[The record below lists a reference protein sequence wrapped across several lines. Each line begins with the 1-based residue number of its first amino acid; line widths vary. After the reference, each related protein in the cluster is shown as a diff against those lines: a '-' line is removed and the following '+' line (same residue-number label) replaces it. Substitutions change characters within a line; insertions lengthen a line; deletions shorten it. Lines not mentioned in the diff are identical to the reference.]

1 MFVPYSVHSLYTDAD
16 NVPVALHEIGNAT
29 WVVVPQKPEKCWL
42 VILHFDLSPFTMQCN
57 LVMAKADA
65 LQRKRQPWVHC
76 HHRFT
81 NPPIRQMSNFVLH
94 RNMFSMR

>member
-1 MFVPYSVHSLYTDAD
+1 MFVPYSVRSLYTDAD

-57 LVMAKADA
+57 LVMAKAVMLCSAEGNHGYIVTIDS
-65 LQRKRQPWVHC
+65 QT
-76 HHRFT
+76 HR
-81 NPPIRQMSNFVLH
+81 SGK
-94 RNMFSMR
+94 